1 MAGGYACAMH
11 AAELLGDEDLFAV
24 EDAVAD
30 SSFEGSSVATQGE
43 EEEQEQEEEKEEGGN
58 QRVVRLIA
66 LSAKV
71 RGSCSVGSGYE

>member
-1 MAGGYACAMH
+1 M
-11 AAELLGDEDLFAV
+11 LT
-24 EDAVAD
+24 D
-30 SSFEGSSVATQGE
+30 SSFEGGSVATQGE

-71 RGSCSVGSGYE
+71 RGSCSVGSG

>member
-1 MAGGYACAMH
+1 MP
-11 AAELLGDEDLFAV
+11 LLT
-24 EDAVAD
+24 D
-30 SSFEGSSVATQGE
+30 SSFEGGSVATQGE

-71 RGSCSVGSGYE
+71 PSDRAFARQLQRGKWI

>member
-1 MAGGYACAMH
+1 MRLNYWGTRIS
-11 AAELLGDEDLFAV
+11 LLWRMPLLTD
-24 EDAVAD
+24 
-30 SSFEGSSVATQGE
+30 SFEGSSVATQGE

-71 RGSCSVGSGYE
+71 RGSCSVGSG